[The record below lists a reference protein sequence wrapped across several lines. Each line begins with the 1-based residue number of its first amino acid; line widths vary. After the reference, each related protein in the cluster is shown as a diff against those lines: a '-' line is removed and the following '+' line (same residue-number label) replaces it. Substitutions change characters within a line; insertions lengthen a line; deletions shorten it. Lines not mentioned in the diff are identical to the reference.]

1 MALDRSSE
9 WYHCPGYWISEREMP
24 ARPPRVRQGIFGNGR
39 LASAR
44 DLGPLLA
51 RPRPG
56 DHALV
61 LPEATLLVEAGD
73 NGGQLEA
80 LLHRDLVLPQ
90 DLRDRHVLAVG
101 TTGSGKTQ
109 KLILPQLAADLRD
122 PERTIIALDAKG
134 GVLFPFLQALAR
146 RYRPGQ
152 VVHQVNFKQPARN
165 TIIWNPTTRIRTRA
179 DALEV
184 AHAVCTNSDLD
195 ASAERTG
202 SHHDKFWIHSS
213 VNLLSDLLLVL
224 ARSAKE
230 AKSMAR
236 AKQLLDGYSYDLA
249 VFADAH
255 KVKTTE
261 YPAICRALEGSS
273 HVTQQSVVADL
284 AQRMIL
290 FGDENVVACTCRPNE
305 LDLAQLIRGGG
316 ILVLEVPEAHA
327 GQLLPLTSLFIT
339 ELFQVLLGEAQAA
352 PDGRL
357 PRPVSVTLDELGSA
371 CGRLP
376 EFDRRL
382 STLRSRGVS
391 VTGAVQTLGQLES
404 LYGKSA
410 SAIAEGFC
418 TKIFFGGGL
427 GHADARFASE
437 LSGVCTVENVTV
449 TETEEVGEDTLRVSR
464 TRTPTPRPVLLPE
477 EVCRPP
483 VSTLLGSPVTV
494 FTPALPPFQAYL
506 TPAYQTPDLA
516 RALESG
522 QPRKPASSGA
532 DPTARQIRA
541 SKQRLGWRELAGPV
555 RTWWRQHEKKHRRR
569 RGRFLELLRRLE
581 ALAPLYR
588 RLSAAAA
595 PGLLTELY
603 HVHRATGATRLA
615 TTLDYLRYHLRRG
628 QEEEKRKTGEDEGA
642 DKAIR

>member
-1 MALDRSSE
+1 
-9 WYHCPGYWISEREMP
+9 
-24 ARPPRVRQGIFGNGR
+24 
-39 LASAR
+39 
-44 DLGPLLA
+44 
-51 RPRPG
+51 
-56 DHALV
+56 
-61 LPEATLLVEAGD
+61 
-73 NGGQLEA
+73 
-80 LLHRDLVLPQ
+80 
-90 DLRDRHVLAVG
+90 VG

-122 PERTIIALDAKG
+122 PDRTLIALDAKG
-134 GVLFPFLQALAR
+134 GVLFPFLQDLAK

-165 TIIWNPTTRIRTRA
+165 TIIWNPTTRIHTRA

-195 ASAERTG
+195 ANADRSG
-202 SHHDKFWIHSS
+202 SHNDKFWIHSS
-213 VNLLSDLLLVL
+213 INLLSDLLLVL
-224 ARSAKE
+224 ARSTRE
-230 AKSMAR
+230 VKSMAR
-236 AKQLLDGYSYDLA
+236 AKQLLDGYAYDLA

-255 KVKTTE
+255 KIKTAE
-261 YPAICRALEGSS
+261 YPALCRALEGSS

-284 AQRMIL
+284 AQRMLL
-290 FGDENVVACTCRPNE
+290 FGDENVVACTCQPNE
-305 LDLAQLIRGGG
+305 LDLGELIRSGGV
-316 ILVLEVPEAHA
+316 LVLEVPEAHA

-339 ELFQVLLGEAQAA
+339 ELFQVLLNEAQAA

-404 LYGKSA
+404 LYGKGA
-410 SAIAEGFC
+410 GAITEGFC

-506 TPAYQTPDLA
+506 TPAYQMPDLA

-522 QPRKPASSGA
+522 RPAAPAPDG
-532 DPTARQIRA
+532 DPLEGQIRA
-541 SKQRLGWRELAGPV
+541 SKQRLGWRDLTGPA
-555 RTWWRQHEKKHRRR
+555 RAWWRRQEKKGRKQRT
-569 RGRFLELLRRLE
+569 RFLGLLRRLE

-588 RLSAAAA
+588 RLSAAPA
-595 PGLLTELY
+595 PGLLAELY
-603 HVHRATGATRLA
+603 HAHRANGASRLA
-615 TTLDYLRYHLRRG
+615 TTLAYLRYHLRRRL
-628 QEEEKRKTGEDEGA
+628 EEQQRQTGEDEGA
-642 DKAIR
+642 DKAVR